1 MSDLRF
7 LRGRL
12 EFHLLANHLLENAF
26 ALYIGGL
33 ITNEDVFI
41 KEGKKLLVRE
51 LKEQVLEDGMH
62 YERSPMYHLI
72 ILERLL
78 DALNFAK
85 AMGDNLDIV
94 FESHTQSR

>member
-1 MSDLRF
+1 M
-7 LRGRL
+7 
-12 EFHLLANHLLENAF
+12 ANHLLENAF

-33 ITNEDVFI
+33 ITDQ
-41 KEGKKLLVRE
+41 KEITQKGKKLLIRE
-51 LKEQVLEDGMH
+51 LKEQILNDGMH

-85 AMGDNLDIV
+85 ATDDDLKLHL
-94 FESHTQSR
+94 ESYAVR